1 MNSKPQ
7 RLLLAFGLAALMTV
21 AGCGY
26 GPVSP
31 TAYEYSKALY
41 SLSNRQAADRIDS
54 VQAQIDQSQEA
65 GELPPHEADWLRDI
79 CDDCRAARWEQAQ
92 AAARRMMQDQ
102 VRS

>member
-7 RLLLAFGLAALMTV
+7 RRLLPIGLAALMTI

-31 TAYEYSKALY
+31 TAYQYSKALY
-41 SLSNRQAADRIDS
+41 SLSNRQAADRIDG
-54 VQAQIDQSQEA
+54 VQTQIEQAREA
-65 GELPPHEADWLRDI
+65 GELPPHEAGWLTDI
-79 CDDCRAARWEQAQ
+79 CDHCRAARWDEAQ
-92 AAARRMMQDQ
+92 AAARRMMEDQ